1 MQYNMTIEQ
10 QLKLKEQQVISLSI
24 DLIGLFFI
32 LNERFENLSTKDI
45 YQFHRPISSFYS
57 PSKSYITIYHS
68 DKTWSYGE
76 YDIYFADGYYWL
88 NIPSLRLKLDSTIT
102 IESLKSLGDKIK
114 VKMPNGAATMLI
126 ITDKQ
131 LNS

>member
-1 MQYNMTIEQ
+1 MTLEQ
-10 QLKLKEQQVISLSI
+10 QLRVKEQQVISLSI

-45 YQFHRPISSFYS
+45 YQFHRPISPFYS
-57 PSKSYITIYHS
+57 AGKSYITIYHS

-76 YDIYFADGYYWL
+76 YNIYFADDFYWL
-88 NIPSLRLKLDSTIT
+88 SVPNLRLKLDKTIT

-114 VKMPNGAATMLI
+114 VEMPDGLATMLVVS
-126 ITDKQ
+126 DKS